1 MENKKSKSQNSA
13 EKSGMSRSHSSTS
26 SICSIPRLPPID
38 SVASKTIL
46 ETPKE
51 EASSRLSRLL
61 EIGKYDIA
69 LAANSVVEQA
79 RLAEKQMTSRMDN
92 LSHEVHNAVE
102 RVMREKESE
111 LLEVRVRCEEA
122 DSRTASLMDRERGLV
137 EQQSQLSIELVMER
151 RGKQAAVT
159 ELGSLKKS
167 VDELKG
173 KLDALELRE
182 KGNEDKEV
190 KAESDWS
197 VKVRESK
204 EEISNLKSE
213 LEEERELR
221 KRDRESSKQETN
233 DKHCKES
240 MRLHQE
246 VNKWKLKCEK
256 SLEETRNI
264 KKEAKSK
271 EEELRQE
278 RVSKEEKSK
287 HESGQYKSA
296 LKALE
301 EKMQELNDSR
311 EEEKESLN
319 GVIER
324 MQSDMEALKKKYG
337 DALRQIEM
345 LKRSLEE
352 YENPEEN
359 VMESYRLRL
368 LRVQN
373 QREKAKLDADRREVI
388 RLKNLAASK

>member
-167 VDELKG
+167 VDELKV

-311 EEEKESLN
+311 EEEKESRN